1 MADQIPTTR
10 ATGKDDRVEGRTV
23 TRYGSGISACA
34 ADAIAIEEPLEL
46 RLAFGEHGRRQEA
59 SLSITMR
66 TPGADSELAV
76 GFLFGEGMIR
86 GADDVLSAGP
96 CGPPV
101 AGKSIHNVVRVE
113 LAADVAVD
121 PERLLRHFYTTSSC
135 GVCGKA
141 SLDALRQQPRI
152 TTQDTGFSISAAV
165 LQQLPATLVQRQAT
179 FAQTGGLHCAG
190 VFDPQGVLSDSFE
203 DVGRHNALDKLVGRA
218 VLSGTIPWSSRGVM
232 LSGRSSFELL
242 QKAMMAGAPLV
253 AAIGAPSSLA
263 IELAEEFGI
272 TLVGFLR
279 DDGFNVYCH
288 PQRVRD

>member
-10 ATGKDDRVEGRTV
+10 VPGEDDRAEGCTV
-23 TRYGSGISACA
+23 TRYGSGTSACA

-46 RLAFGEHGRRQEA
+46 RLAFGKHDKRQEV

-86 GADDVLSAGP
+86 GAGDVISAAP

-152 TTQDTGFSISAAV
+152 TSHDTGFTIPAAA
-165 LQQLPATLVQRQAT
+165 LQQLPAMLARRQAT

-190 VFDPQGVLSDSFE
+190 VFDAQGVLSDSFE
-203 DVGRHNALDKLVGRA
+203 DVGRHNALDKLVGSA
-218 VLSGTIPWSSRGVM
+218 VLSGSVPWSSRGVM

-279 DDGFNVYCH
+279 EDGFNVYCH
-288 PQRVRD
+288 AHRVRG

>member
-1 MADQIPTTR
+1 MSDQIPATR
-10 ATGKDDRVEGRTV
+10 VIGTDDRVEGCTV
-23 TRYGSGISACA
+23 TRYGSGIPTCA

-46 RLAFGEHGRRQEA
+46 RLAFGEQAMRQEA

-86 GADDVLSAGP
+86 GAGDVISAEP
-96 CGPPV
+96 CGPLV

-152 TTQDTGFSISAAV
+152 RSHDTGFTISAAA
-165 LQQLPATLVQRQAT
+165 LQQLPAKLARCQAT

-190 VFDPQGVLSDSFE
+190 LFDAQGMLSNSFE
-203 DVGRHNALDKLVGRA
+203 DVGRHNALDKLVGSA
-218 VLSGTIPWSSRGVM
+218 VLSGAVPWSSHGVM

-242 QKAMMAGAPLV
+242 QKAMMVGAPLV

-288 PQRVRD
+288 PHRVRD